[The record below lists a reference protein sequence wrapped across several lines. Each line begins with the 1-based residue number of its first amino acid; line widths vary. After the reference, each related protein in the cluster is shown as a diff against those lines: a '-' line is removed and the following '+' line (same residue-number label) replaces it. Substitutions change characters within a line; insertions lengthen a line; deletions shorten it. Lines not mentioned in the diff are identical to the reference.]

1 MNLES
6 NMFIK
11 QAPWK
16 PTQVDYSS
24 QYFPVR
30 NQHQQIKYE
39 ASLLTRIF
47 QMKEMTIGLKDNQVP
62 AQENI

>member
-1 MNLES
+1 MSISRPIFFKPAL
-6 NMFIK
+6 
-11 QAPWK
+11 WK
-16 PTQVDYSS
+16 LTQVDYSS
-24 QYFPVR
+24 QYFSMR
-30 NQHQQIKYE
+30 IQRQQIEYE